1 MEEVIETTEKRLHR
15 LEVEETQQEEMELR
29 ERNAVAQPEEK
40 VMDNKRGNAHCRYAG
55 RNPDMKCPRWK
66 KVSGVEWK
74 RKLPPLSATIK
85 SRPRG

>member
-29 ERNAVAQPEEK
+29 ERNAVVQPEK

-55 RNPDMKCPRWK
+55 RNPDMKCPDGKRWA
-66 KVSGVEWK
+66 G
-74 RKLPPLSATIK
+74 
-85 SRPRG
+85 